1 MEVVGSG
8 VFDEV
13 MCGFLVVALTME
25 GVDTILVVGVAA
37 PTWGFVLELRDGHD
51 EFAAEGEGEDV
62 IIQAVTSVAA
72 GHGDEREGG
81 VLA

>member
-1 MEVVGSG
+1 
-8 VFDEV
+8 

-37 PTWGFVLELRDGHD
+37 PTWGFVLELRDDQMSLLRRTRANMSLVRRWLRLLRYMGR
-51 EFAAEGEGEDV
+51 
-62 IIQAVTSVAA
+62 
-72 GHGDEREGG
+72 DEREGG